1 MFVVFSANGVPYYR
15 TSDEAEAEYI
25 SFCIGGYYI

>member
-1 MFVVFSANGVPYYR
+1 MFVVYSADGVPYYR

-25 SFCIGGYYI
+25 SYCIGGYYI